1 MQVHIPYCIV
11 YCGVLVQN
19 CLTYH
24 GTCTQS
30 TNAPRLLA
38 HCTVLHAC
46 CAFTF
51 DVATC
56 TVITFDV
63 ATCTVC
69 TVITFDVATCTVI
82 TFDVATCTV
91 CTVITFDVATCTQSV
106 TSYSYHKRCKGACS
120 LLCSSLPTSTPNRM
134 CTHMCVTPG
143 PISTCSRLLTFARTS
158 HDQHTSSNVHT

>member
-51 DVATC
+51 DV
-56 TVITFDV
+56 D
-63 ATCTVC
+63 
-69 TVITFDVATCTVI
+69 TCTVI

>member
-46 CAFTF
+46 CAF
-51 DVATC
+51 
-56 TVITFDV
+56 
-63 ATCTVC
+63 
-69 TVITFDVATCTVI
+69 TFDVATCTVI

>member
-1 MQVHIPYCIV
+1 VQVHIPYCIV

-46 CAFTF
+46 CAF
-51 DVATC
+51 
-56 TVITFDV
+56 
-63 ATCTVC
+63 
-69 TVITFDVATCTVI
+69 TFDVATCTVI